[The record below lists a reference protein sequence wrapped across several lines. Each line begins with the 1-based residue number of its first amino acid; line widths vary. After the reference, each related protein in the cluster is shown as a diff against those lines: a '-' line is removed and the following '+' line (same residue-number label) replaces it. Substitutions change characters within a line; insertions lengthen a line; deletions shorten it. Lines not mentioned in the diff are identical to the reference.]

1 MGMVN
6 KYAVWLVLVLTV
18 IACYWVE
25 AQDESADDV
34 LEVAVKPRKA
44 TLAKQDAHLAS
55 NNISPANIGSAAYSR
70 PQIVDEPEN
79 IFTMFVSPADLNQQT
94 EGQEI
99 EPPPENPFKFAGKLI
114 DNGEILVFLMDG
126 QKNYS
131 VKVGD
136 VLEGAWEI
144 KAITPPLMTI
154 KYIPLNIEMQMQIGA
169 VS

>member
-1 MGMVN
+1 MGMAK
-6 KYAVWLVLVLTV
+6 KYAVWVVLVLTV

-25 AQDESADDV
+25 SKQDHVDDE
-34 LEVAVKPRKA
+34 LAVIAKPRRER
-44 TLAKQDAHLAS
+44 LVKQDAPIDTNHLSPISAS
-55 NNISPANIGSAAYSR
+55 GAAFSR
-70 PQIVDEPEN
+70 AQIVDEPEN
-79 IFTMFVSPADLNQQT
+79 IFTMFVSQDDLNQQSVD
-94 EGQEI
+94 QEI
-99 EPPPENPFKFAGKLI
+99 EPPPENPFKYAGKLV
-114 DNGEILVFLMDG
+114 DDGEIVVFLIDG

-136 VLEGAWEI
+136 VLEDSWEI

>member
-1 MGMVN
+1 MVMVK

-25 AQDESADDV
+25 AQDEPADDE
-34 LEVAVKPRKA
+34 LEVTAKPRKA
-44 TLAKQDAHLAS
+44 TLAKQGTQLDS
-55 NNISPANIGSAAYSR
+55 NNLLPVNTGSAAFSR

-79 IFTMFVSPADLNQQT
+79 IFTMFVSQADLNQQT
-94 EGQEI
+94 VEQEI
-99 EPPPENPFKFAGKLI
+99 DPPPENPFKFAGKLI
-114 DNGEILVFLMDG
+114 DDGEIVVFLMDG

-136 VLEGAWEI
+136 VLEGNWEV